1 MTACCCT
8 NMEIFLNPF
17 DILQISIKTNMT
29 TSEVID
35 KYILFLEDKETGLRR
50 PILKNARIGLCSFN
64 KNRLCTIH
72 DRRPLSCRLFPLARI
87 KGEFYLQKAEFCQG
101 LEVDNIIELSDYLN
115 EDRGEEYLKSADMF
129 HEVIDDL
136 KNNYSDMIINKYYY
150 DLLNIILFDIDYFY
164 NYELNEI
171 YNFDKIK
178 LSIHLAKKLM
188 ESFSKS
194 GYCNKEEL
202 LENLYLEGDIFIDK
216 NIKK

>member
-17 DILQISIKTNMT
+17 DILQIANKTNLT
-29 TSEVID
+29 TSEIID
-35 KYILFLEDKETGLRR
+35 KYILFLEDKESGLRR

-64 KNRLCTIH
+64 QEKLCTIH
-72 DRRPLSCRLFPLARI
+72 DHRPLSCRLFPLARI
-87 KGEFYLQKAEFCQG
+87 KGKFFLQQAEFCQG
-101 LEVDNIIELSDYLN
+101 LKVDNIIELSDYLS
-115 EDRGEEYLKSADMF
+115 EDDGVEYIKSADLY
-129 HEVIDDL
+129 HEIIETL
-136 KNNYSDMIINKYYY
+136 KNLYPSLIKNKYYF

-171 YNFDKIK
+171 SNIDKLK
-178 LSIHLAKKLM
+178 LSFHLANKLM

-194 GYCNKEEL
+194 DYTKKEDV
-202 LENLYLEGDIFIDK
+202 LENLYLEGDRFIAK